1 VGRAG
6 CVLYRAPVSVAEY
19 YERYWSEEGFNP
31 IRPVPDRLAKL
42 LTTYL
47 PEHGSCLDV
56 GCGDGRSIG
65 LLLRGSVG
73 SYLGVDVSDT
83 AVARTRELGLQAE
96 RIADAA
102 ELPFEDGAFDAVV
115 CLEVL
120 EHLFAPDRAV
130 AEGLR
135 VLRPGGTYIATV
147 PNVAYWRWRR
157 DLALRGTWNPFGDE
171 DSVDAPWRDPHIRF
185 FTVGAFERMLAR
197 AGFASVEVGGH
208 EGEILGTWRLSGV
221 ARAHPQTRR
230 RLYQALDAALLPL
243 LALRLHAVARK
254 AA

>member
-6 CVLYRAPVSVAEY
+6 GVLYRGPVSVAEY

-47 PEHGSCLDV
+47 PERGSCLDV

-65 LLLRGSVG
+65 LLLRDSVG
-73 SYLGVDVSDT
+73 SYLGVDVSDS
-83 AVARTRELGLQAE
+83 AVARTRELGLDAQ
-96 RIADAA
+96 RIADAG

-120 EHLFAPDRAV
+120 EHLFAPHLAA
-130 AEGLR
+130 AEALR

-157 DLALRGTWNPFGDE
+157 DLGLRGIWNPYGDE
-171 DSVDAPWRDPHIRF
+171 QSVDAPWRDPHIRF
-185 FTVGAFERMLAR
+185 FTVSAFERMLDR
-197 AGFASVEVGGH
+197 AGFSSIEVGGH
-208 EGEILGTWRLSGV
+208 EGEILGSWRLSGV
-221 ARAHPQTRR
+221 ARAFPGARR
-230 RLYQALDAALLPL
+230 RLYEALDARLLPL
-243 LALRLHAVARK
+243 LGLRLHAVATK
-254 AA
+254 PL